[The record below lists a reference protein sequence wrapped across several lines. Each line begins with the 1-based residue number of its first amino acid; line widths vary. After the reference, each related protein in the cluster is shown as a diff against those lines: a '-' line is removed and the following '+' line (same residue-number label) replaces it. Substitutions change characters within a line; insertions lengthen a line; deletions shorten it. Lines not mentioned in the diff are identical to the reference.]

1 MASGPIRFDRVGRI
15 PYWIN
20 GVPTFEQ
27 AQAAGAA
34 RRRACARAHRRV
46 FARSVIPA
54 AIYLAFSAV
63 LDLPDWLDISL
74 TVLAV
79 ITAALRT
86 IRLPW

>member
-1 MASGPIRFDRVGRI
+1 M
-15 PYWIN
+15 
-20 GVPTFEQ
+20 
-27 AQAAGAA
+27 
-34 RRRACARAHRRV
+34 
-46 FARSVIPA
+46 IPA